1 MLKILYKELNKKSKE
16 SRKMKKI
23 LIYLGQ
29 EKDKE
34 EKLIKLLNTSDIE
47 YSFIGDD
54 DLSLKMSELLSKET
68 KNSSKGEG
76 HGFIYID
83 ESDVEEIQKFD
94 NLLKENNVDIPR
106 KAIKTENNLS
116 WTLGSLLKEVN
127 DEYEYFCLKDE
138 IHAIVMN
145 PDREKLNTDGDYL
158 RLMSMAF
165 SLLED
170 DKAPKEVLEIAL
182 KALKSK

>member
-16 SRKMKKI
+16 IKEMNKV
-23 LIYLGQ
+23 LIYLG
-29 EKDKE
+29 EETDKE
-34 EKLIKLLNTSDIE
+34 EQLIKILNISGIE
-47 YSFIGDD
+47 YSFVGDD
-54 DLSLKMSELLSKET
+54 DLSIKMSELLSKRT
-68 KNSSKGEG
+68 KNGLQGKG

-83 ESDVEEIQKFD
+83 EADVKEIQKFD

-127 DEYEYFCLKDE
+127 EEYEYFCLKDE

-170 DKAPKEVLEIAL
+170 DQAPKEVLEIAL